1 MRPGDQLPHFSI
13 TTIDGDRVNYVD
25 LWQQKNLLLVTV
37 PRDGSDAAYVS
48 ELGRNRDLLAA
59 HDTVPVVTA
68 ESVAGLP
75 PFSVL
80 IADRWGE
87 IQFIATGQPV
97 RALPTPADVLAW
109 IEHVQHQCPECQGEA
124 R

>member
-1 MRPGDQLPHFSI
+1 MRRGDQLPHFSI
-13 TTIDGDRVNYVD
+13 TTIDGDRVDYAD
-25 LWQQKNLLLVTV
+25 LWQHKNLLLVTV
-37 PRDGSDAAYVS
+37 PQDGSDTAYVS
-48 ELGRNRDLLAA
+48 ELRRNRDLLAA
-59 HDTVPVVTA
+59 HDTVSVVTA
-68 ESVAGLP
+68 KSVAGLP

-87 IQFIATGQPV
+87 IQFIAAGQPV
-97 RALPTPADVLAW
+97 RALPTPAEVLEW